1 MQWKQLKVTG
11 KTEDLEIISAVMS
24 MVSSSLMIEDYSDIT
39 TDGMYGAL
47 LDERL
52 LSADRTHASVS
63 AFLPETSNLA
73 EARFFVEGQLRSAGI
88 GYTLETSGCR
98 EEDWAESWKKYYK
111 PVKVGRVVIVPAWET
126 YTPAEDELTVSM
138 DPGMAFGTG
147 THETT
152 RLMIAMLQKYI
163 RKGCRMLDV
172 GCGSGILSI
181 CAARPGAAYCA
192 AYDLDPVA
200 VRVARENIAASGQ
213 TGIVCGQSDLL
224 SDVDTAGGKFDVVAA
239 NIVAD
244 IVIRMTPDVPR
255 VLNDGGVLIASGI
268 ICPRREEVERVF
280 AENGFEVFDEM
291 LENDWCALAV
301 CKKS

>member
-1 MQWKQLKVTG
+1 MQWIQLKVTG

-63 AFLPETSNLA
+63 AFLPESSNLA

-126 YTPAEDELTVSM
+126 YTPAEDELTISM

-163 RKGCRMLDV
+163 RKGMPDARRRLRQRHSLYLCCTPWCR
-172 GCGSGILSI
+172 
-181 CAARPGAAYCA
+181 
-192 AYDLDPVA
+192 
-200 VRVARENIAASGQ
+200 
-213 TGIVCGQSDLL
+213 LL
-224 SDVDTAGGKFDVVAA
+224 RS
-239 NIVAD
+239 
-244 IVIRMTPDVPR
+244 
-255 VLNDGGVLIASGI
+255 L
-268 ICPRREEVERVF
+268 
-280 AENGFEVFDEM
+280 
-291 LENDWCALAV
+291 
-301 CKKS
+301 